1 MSDAKT
7 GSQTTKRER
16 VAAKD
21 HRDLSKDECI
31 FRIGR
36 AIGMFAH
43 KRSQL
48 GKRDLN
54 SLCWYLT
61 GEMCAPMIDFG
72 TERSPTFGEL
82 RGAVAEAVG
91 IPYTRV
97 VIDTVLDHQRRTHV
111 PCGGEERTYE
121 EEKHGDVVEVGVGGE
136 SARPFRLRELQAI
149 VYTLRQSDDKR
160 QSPHK

>member
-1 MSDAKT
+1 
-7 GSQTTKRER
+7 
-16 VAAKD
+16 
-21 HRDLSKDECI
+21 
-31 FRIGR
+31 
-36 AIGMFAH
+36 
-43 KRSQL
+43 
-48 GKRDLN
+48 
-54 SLCWYLT
+54 
-61 GEMCAPMIDFG
+61 MIDFG

-91 IPYTRV
+91 IPYTRG
-97 VIDTVLDHQRRTHV
+97 VIDTVLDHQRHTHV

-121 EEKHGDVVEVGVGGE
+121 EEKHGETVEVGVGGE